1 MTRREDRPRLVPAGR
16 FGRAALT
23 AALGLLVAAV
33 ALWNLPAGPLRA
45 QVRPVLRPVLLRLG
59 LHQDWGLFSPNPARH
74 SQALE
79 PRVLLADGSQE
90 TVALPLG
97 DPLVGALRGYRWR
110 KWQAGVLDPDHQEL
124 SSGFARWVA
133 RDFTRDPRGLRH
145 VALVRR
151 RATTPPP
158 GSHEPLAWQ
167 EFEIYR
173 LTPLFLPAPRR

>member
-1 MTRREDRPRLVPAGR
+1 MTRREDSSRLVPSGR

-23 AALGLLVAAV
+23 TALWLLVAAI
-33 ALWNLPAGPLRA
+33 ALWNLPAGPFRA
-45 QVRPVLRPVLLRLG
+45 QARPLLRPGMLRLG
-59 LHQDWGLFSPNPARH
+59 LYQDWGLFSPNPALR

-79 PRVLLADGSQE
+79 ARVQLADGSQE
-90 TVALPLG
+90 TVTLPLG

-110 KWQAGVLDPDHQEL
+110 KWQGRVLDPDHPDL

-145 VALVRR
+145 VALVRL

-158 GSHEPLAWQ
+158 DSQEPRAWE

-173 LTPLFLPAPRR
+173 LTPLFLPAPRP